1 MRHREIIDNSKERL
15 TEANGR
21 QKRSLHQQR
30 DENQREYF
38 RVIIAGGRYFSNYEL
53 LRTFVDMKLSRIT
66 EEKPIEIVSG
76 GATGADALGE
86 RYAKE
91 KGYLLRRFPADWKQ
105 YGKAAGVRR
114 NKEMAQNADA
124 LIAFWNGESRG
135 TKNMIEEARAAG
147 LLVAVKRYT

>member
-1 MRHREIIDNSKERL
+1 MFK
-15 TEANGR
+15 
-21 QKRSLHQQR
+21 
-30 DENQREYF
+30 
-38 RVIIAGGRYFSNYEL
+38 VIIAGT
-53 LRTFVDMKLSRIT
+53 RTFDDYEALKAYADYKLGQIK
-66 EEKPIEIVSG
+66 EDIEIISG

-105 YGKAAGVRR
+105 YGRAAGVRR